1 MAIETD
7 FKNFYRNA
15 TKKVD
20 DEKGRKILEMLS
32 EWEGEHQQMIN
43 EQYRA
48 LHKDFMAEMGFE
60 PF

>member
-1 MAIETD
+1 
-7 FKNFYRNA
+7 
-15 TKKVD
+15 
-20 DEKGRKILEMLS
+20 MLA
-32 EWEGEHQQMIN
+32 EWEGGHQEMIN